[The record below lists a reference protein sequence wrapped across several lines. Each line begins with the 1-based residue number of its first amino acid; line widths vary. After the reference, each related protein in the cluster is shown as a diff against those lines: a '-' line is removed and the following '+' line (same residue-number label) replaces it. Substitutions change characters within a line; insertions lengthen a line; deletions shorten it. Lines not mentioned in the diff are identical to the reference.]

1 MRWESS
7 ERAASDAEGL
17 LRDGSFG
24 CWRETE
30 KAAVRDG
37 VGVENREPGRQSTNE
52 AARQHAETHESD
64 LQRAEVRDLLGWSS
78 SSNCI
83 AVG

>member
-7 ERAASDAEGL
+7 ERATGDAESL
-17 LRDGSFG
+17 LRDGIFG

-52 AARQHAETHESD
+52 AARQHAETHESNV
-64 LQRAEVRDLLGWSS
+64 QRAEVRDLLVWSLL
-78 SSNCI
+78 SNYI